1 MRSSLLKN
9 LFSAIRCDMR
19 QNRHAKFSIAPTER
33 NCTLV
38 CWFDTIFWPVWSKIH
53 YRSRFWAAQWSCSR
67 VIKPTEWFRDPLQA
81 AITIDNTISDN
92 MTTGFIVAAY
102 INHVYGGVL
111 KYIMVGVFLCVFYG
125 KVVAFGDKSTIS
137 YVRQRQKVEDIIRH
151 HSSPLIKSVPQWW
164 ICPYATAHI
173 VNMPRILCHQTLG
186 ISIWDVYEYIWLL

>member
-38 CWFDTIFWPVWSKIH
+38 CWFDIIFWPVWSKIH

-92 MTTGFIVAAY
+92 MTTGFIVAAN
-102 INHVYGGVL
+102 INHAHGVVLPYRHGGGVL
-111 KYIMVGVFLCVFYG
+111 VCFLRKSGGVWRRRYYFLRSPTS
-125 KVVAFGDKSTIS
+125 KKIH
-137 YVRQRQKVEDIIRH
+137 H
-151 HSSPLIKSVPQWW
+151 HSSPIIKSVPRWR
-164 ICPYATAHI
+164 ICPYATAHM
-173 VNMPRILCHQTLG
+173 VNMPKILCHQTLG
-186 ISIWDVYEYIWLL
+186 ISTWDVYEYIWLL